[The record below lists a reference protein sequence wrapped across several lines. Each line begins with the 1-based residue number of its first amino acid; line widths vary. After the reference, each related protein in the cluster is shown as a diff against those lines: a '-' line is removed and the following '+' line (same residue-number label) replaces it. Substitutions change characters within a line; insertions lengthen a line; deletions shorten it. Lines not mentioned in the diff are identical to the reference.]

1 MAMNL
6 EIHELW
12 RRNPRLTHVRVRPES
27 DDETH
32 RVPKFIR
39 ESITETPLVTL
50 GINPSYPAQMPPEVS
65 AIFERIG
72 VDPMAA
78 FDWAR
83 SGLAN
88 EYDADLVKAHVEAHE
103 LRTYKFFEPLDDL
116 ARQSGLSSAHFDCF
130 LALASKSKCL
140 PSFYGKR
147 RNYRWPQPFVE
158 LPPEH
163 QFVASQL
170 DICYR
175 QLAQAKPK
183 FIVARYAMAADAL
196 HAHVESR
203 VPQADVSRWKQVTA
217 IPALKM
223 RVLKTDW
230 QSNVLL
236 FRFSNRCGYK
246 FEGVVAPIVQI
257 LHDWT
262 APR

>member
-6 EIHELW
+6 EIHGLW
-12 RRNPRLTHVRVRPES
+12 RKNPKLNHVRVSPEG
-27 DDETH
+27 DGETQ
-32 RVPKFIR
+32 RVPKFVR
-39 ESITETPLVTL
+39 ERITETPLVTL

-72 VDPMAA
+72 LDPVAA

-88 EYDADLVKAHVEAHE
+88 MYDADLVKAHVEAHE
-103 LRTYKFFEPLDDL
+103 LRTYKFFAPLDDL
-116 ARQSGLSSAHFDCF
+116 AQRAELASAHVDCF

-147 RNYRWPQPFVE
+147 RNYRWPQPLVE
-158 LPPEH
+158 LPSEH

-175 QLAQAKPK
+175 QLVQAKPR

-203 VPQADVSRWKQVTA
+203 VPQADASGWEQVSA

-246 FEGVVAPIVQI
+246 FEAVVAPIVQI
-257 LHDWT
+257 LRDWT